1 MSIQDHKPPGVIGY
15 VTPLSARPGERLD
28 FKISSLGD
36 RAITANVM
44 RLDCCDPNPLGPGL
58 KSEQVEFGLSAVY
71 PAREQKTY
79 LGSCAFGALPT
90 IPVTQDLTV
99 ELTVRPGFVSATD
112 QTIFSLQDNA
122 GTTGVALIIRN
133 GRLFLKNLRS
143 PAQLEDLDLSLKL
156 KAWCKLE
163 VSFSDGDV
171 SMRTSHIG
179 TSKIEEASRSFTGMR
194 GALVGVDHICLAA
207 LWNGHPKDCYNGTI
221 EAPRLSVAS
230 QEAPESG
237 RTIIAQWPFTD
248 SGNSEWV
255 SDDIDPSLGLQ
266 LINLPMRAVR
276 SSSWTGQHM
285 DWKVAPEEYAAIT
298 FHSDDLSDCAWE
310 TTIALTVPDGMPS
323 GVYGLVIDNEIA
335 TDTIPFYVLPG
346 ANSQRQKIVFLAPTF
361 TYMAYANHARGNFAG
376 PLEARVKDWG
386 AYPHNPEVVGSF
398 GYSTYNRHPDGTGVT
413 ISSRLRPIM
422 TMRPGYLVYFDER
435 GSGMRGF
442 PADSH
447 LTDWL
452 TTKGF
457 AFDVLTDEDLDR
469 DGVDALSP
477 YDVVL
482 TGSHPEYHTR
492 RTIDAIL
499 AYRQAG
505 GRLMYLGGNGFYW
518 KIGRDQTLPHILELR
533 RAEGGMRVWASKPG
547 EYYNQLDGEYGGL
560 WRRNGIPP
568 QAVAGVGFT
577 AEGNFE
583 GTYYLRTNESFAEE
597 LAFLFEGISA
607 DERLGDFGLSGG
619 GAAGFEIDQACTEL
633 GTPEFVTVVAAS
645 EGHGSSFETTY
656 EELLTPGVIDGG
668 PRPYGGMRSNIVY
681 GLDENGGGLFS
692 VGSITFCGSLS
703 HNGYDNN
710 ISRLLENCL
719 RKFLSTPRRAGDP
732 HAPSSTDT
740 IPPIGSHSHDT

>member
-1 MSIQDHKPPGVIGY
+1 MSIQEYRPPGVIGY

-36 RAITANVM
+36 RAITAKVV

-58 KSEQVEFGLSAVY
+58 KSEQVKFGLSAVY
-71 PAREQKTY
+71 PAREQKTH

-112 QTIFSLQDNA
+112 QTIFSLQDIA
-122 GTTGVALIIRN
+122 GTTGVALIIN
-133 GRLFLKNLRS
+133 DGGLFLKNLQS
-143 PAQLEDLDLSLKL
+143 PTQPQSLDLSLKL
-156 KAWCKLE
+156 NVWRNLE
-163 VSFSDGDV
+163 VCFSDNGV
-171 SMRTSHIG
+171 IVRTSTVE
-179 TSKIEEASRSFTGMR
+179 TSKVAESRLIAGLGEALRD
-194 GALVGVDHICLAA
+194 VDHICLAA
-207 LWNGHPKDCYNGTI
+207 LWNGHPKDCFNGTI
-221 EAPRLSVAS
+221 EAPGLSVAS
-230 QEAPESG
+230 PEALETG
-237 RTIIAQWPFTD
+237 RTIIAQWTFTD

-255 SDDIDPSLGLQ
+255 SDDIDPSRGLQ

-276 SSSWTGQHM
+276 SSSWTGRHM

-310 TTIALTVPDGMPS
+310 TTIAVTVPDEVPS
-323 GVYGLVIDNEIA
+323 GVYGLAVENDIA

-346 ANSQRQKIVFLAPTF
+346 ASAQRQKIVFLAPTF
-361 TYMAYANHARGNFAG
+361 TYIAYANHARGNFAG
-376 PLEARVKDWG
+376 PLEERVKDWG
-386 AYPHNPEVVGSF
+386 AYPHNPDVVGTF

-422 TMRPGYLVYFDER
+422 TMRPGYLVYHDLH

-457 AFDVLTDEDLDR
+457 TFDVLTDEDLDR
-469 DGVDALSP
+469 EGVDALSP

-482 TGSHPEYHTR
+482 TGTHPEYHTR
-492 RTIDAIL
+492 RTIQAIL
-499 AYRQAG
+499 AYRQTG

-518 KIGRDQTLPHILELR
+518 KIGRDQDFPHILELR

-547 EYYNQLDGEYGGL
+547 EYHNQLDGEYGGL

-568 QAVAGVGFT
+568 QKVAGVGFT

-583 GTYYLRTNESFAEE
+583 GTYYVRTEESFAGE

-619 GAAGFEIDQACTEL
+619 GAAGFEIDQACAEL
-633 GTPEFVTVVAAS
+633 GTPEFVTVIAAS
-645 EGHGSSFETTY
+645 EGHGPSFETTY

-719 RKFLSTPRRAGDP
+719 RKFLSTPRGGGDA

-740 IPPIGSHSHDT
+740 NPPIGSHSYDS